1 MITIETFAPRHAEAV
16 AALILP
22 IQRSEFGIPITL
34 DDQPDL
40 RDVPGVYQRG
50 AGNFWVALKDEAV
63 VGTIAVIDIGDGQG
77 VVRKMF
83 VRGDQRGGTPS
94 VAQRLLD
101 VLVTWCRTHGLRTLS
116 LGTTAPMR
124 AAHRF
129 YERNGF
135 HEIAPN
141 ALPAGFPR
149 MAVDTKF
156 YRRAL

>member
-1 MITIETFAPRHAEAV
+1 VITIAPFAPRHAEAV

-50 AGNFWVALKDEAV
+50 AGNFWVALDDDVV
-63 VGTIAVIDIGDGQG
+63 VGTIGVIDIGNGRG
-77 VVRKMF
+77 VIRKMF
-83 VRGDQRGGTPS
+83 VRAEQRGGTPS

-101 VLVTWCRTHGLRTLS
+101 TLVAWCLARDLRALS

-135 HEIAPN
+135 HEITPT
-141 ALPAGFPR
+141 ALPADFPR
-149 MAVDTKF
+149 MAVDTRF
-156 YRRAL
+156 YQRSL